1 MSLRDN
7 LSRLSPNEFLAKM
20 QDLMNMYMESV
31 DTDKIPY
38 HKLYHI
44 GSDLIGDKMQSILS
58 DNFSMFYYI
67 KNNKQEIVF
76 LSILDKNNKYDKKN
90 ILDALNI
97 IYKHFMLM
105 ITIYKENNKDNSND
119 TNKTFIAHL
128 KNELQRFKQ
137 YAKKYQFNKDLDIKE
152 CEDALKSIK

>member
-7 LSRLSPNEFLAKM
+7 LSRLSPNEFLEKM
-20 QDLMNMYMESV
+20 QDLMNMYIESV
-31 DTDKIPY
+31 DRNKIPY
-38 HKLYHI
+38 HQHYHI
-44 GSDLIGDKMQSILS
+44 GSDLTSDKMQLILS

-67 KNNKQEIVF
+67 KNNKQEVVF
-76 LSILDKNNKYDKKN
+76 LSIIDNNKYDKRD
-90 ILDALNI
+90 IFDAINI

-105 ITIYKENNKDNSND
+105 ITIYKENNKDNNND

-137 YAKKYQFNKDLDIKE
+137 YAKKYQFNQDSNIKE
-152 CEDALKSIK
+152 CEEALKSIE